1 MFTADEITVTSGA
14 EPQTEAGL
22 YAHEL
27 QNAIGALEAKLSYP
41 PHVRMGILGGV
52 VGSYFGG
59 VAGALAGAGLG
70 WTLGRRRIIDPVER
84 QVIEAQIAQLRQELN
99 EVAASGELTDGE
111 MAGIMNSN
119 DLMNYK
125 YDCYAFDGKWGDL
138 MGHPG
143 KRFHLMVFGR
153 PKQGKSIFSVQFANY
168 LSQNFGPVLYVA
180 SEEGFSATLQKKIA
194 DFGMANRNMD
204 FANFREYEQIRQA
217 LEGKKYRFVF
227 IDSVNFI
234 KVTPEQIEAL
244 KAANPGTA
252 FVTIQQATKGGQFRG
267 SQEYAHNCDM
277 IVEVI
282 NGVAHHT
289 GRYNGHTEMQIF
301 EGPEKKPGAEAG
313 GEYPGVSDVIP
324 EAGQMELF

>member
-14 EPQTEAGL
+14 TPQTEAGI
-22 YAHEL
+22 YAA
-27 QNAIGALEAKLSYP
+27 QIQDAIGALEAKLSYP
-41 PHVRMGILGGV
+41 PPVRMGILGGV

-84 QVIEAQIAQLRQELN
+84 QVIQAQIAQLRQELN
-99 EVAASGELTDGE
+99 EVAASGELSEGE

-217 LEGKKYRFVF
+217 LENKKYKFVF

-289 GRYNGHTEMQIF
+289 GRYNGHTEMAIF
-301 EGPEKKPGAEAG
+301 EGPEKKPGAETNFGA
-313 GEYPGVSDVIP
+313 EVSDVSP

>member
-14 EPQTEAGL
+14 TPQTEAGI
-22 YAHEL
+22 YAS
-27 QNAIGALEAKLSYP
+27 QIQDAIGSLEAKLSYP
-41 PHVRMGILGGV
+41 PPVRMGILGGV

-59 VAGALAGAGLG
+59 VAGALAGLGLG

-99 EVAASGELTDGE
+99 EVAASGELSEGE

-119 DLMNYK
+119 DLMNYR
-125 YDCYAFDGKWGDL
+125 YDCYPFDGKWGDL
-138 MGHPG
+138 MGQPG

-217 LEGKKYRFVF
+217 LENKKYKFVF

-244 KAANPGTA
+244 KAANPATA

-301 EGPEKKPGAEAG
+301 EGPEKKPGAETEFGA
-313 GEYPGVSDVIP
+313 EVSEVSP

>member
-1 MFTADEITVTSGA
+1 MFTADEIKVTSGA
-14 EPQTEAGL
+14 EPQTEAGI
-22 YAHEL
+22 YAA
-27 QNAIGALEAKLSYP
+27 QIQDAIGALESKLTYP
-41 PHVRMGILGGV
+41 PPVRMGILGGV

-59 VAGALAGAGLG
+59 VAGALAGLGLG

-99 EVAASGELTDGE
+99 EVAASGELSEGE

-125 YDCYAFDGKWGDL
+125 YDCYPFDGKWGDL
-138 MGHPG
+138 MGKPG

-217 LEGKKYRFVF
+217 LENKKYKFVF

-301 EGPEKKPGAEAG
+301 EGPEKKPGAETG
-313 GEYPGVSDVIP
+313 FDVGVSDISA

>member
-14 EPQTEAGL
+14 APQTEAGI
-22 YAHEL
+22 YAA
-27 QNAIGALEAKLSYP
+27 QIQDAIGSLEAKLSYP
-41 PHVRMGILGGV
+41 PPVRMGILGGV

-59 VAGALAGAGLG
+59 VAGALAGLGLG

-84 QVIEAQIAQLRQELN
+84 QVIEAQIAQLRQELK
-99 EVAASGELTDGE
+99 EVAASGELSEGE

-119 DLMNYK
+119 DLMNYR

-138 MGHPG
+138 MGQPG

-217 LEGKKYRFVF
+217 LENKKYKFVF

-301 EGPEKKPGAEAG
+301 EGPEKKAQTEADYLAE
-313 GEYPGVSDVIP
+313 VSDVSP

>member
-1 MFTADEITVTSGA
+1 MFTADEIKVTSGA
-14 EPQTEAGL
+14 EPQTEAGI
-22 YAHEL
+22 YAA
-27 QNAIGALEAKLSYP
+27 QIQDAIGALESKLTYP
-41 PHVRMGILGGV
+41 PPVRMGILGGV

-59 VAGALAGAGLG
+59 VAGALAGLGLG

-99 EVAASGELTDGE
+99 EMAASGELSEGE

-125 YDCYAFDGKWGDL
+125 YDCYPFDGKWGDL
-138 MGHPG
+138 MGRPG

-217 LEGKKYRFVF
+217 LENKKYKFVF

-301 EGPEKKPGAEAG
+301 EGPEKKPGAETA
-313 GEYPGVSDVIP
+313 YDVGVSDVSA

>member
-14 EPQTEAGL
+14 EPQTEAGI
-22 YAHEL
+22 YAA
-27 QNAIGALEAKLSYP
+27 QIQDAIGSLEAKLSYP
-41 PHVRMGILGGV
+41 PPVRMGILGGV

-84 QVIEAQIAQLRQELN
+84 QVIQAQIAQLRQELN
-99 EVAASGELTDGE
+99 EVAASGEMSEGE

-138 MGHPG
+138 MGYPG

-194 DFGMANRNMD
+194 DFGMANRDMD

-217 LEGKKYRFVF
+217 LENKKYKFVF

-244 KAANPGTA
+244 KASNPGTA

-289 GRYNGHTEMQIF
+289 GRYNGHTEMSIF
-301 EGPEKKPGAEAG
+301 EGPEKKPGAETNFGA
-313 GEYPGVSDVIP
+313 EVSDVSP